1 MWINLSLSL
10 FFIFEK
16 ETFLM
21 SCRLEVTIQKIVD
34 LFGGVA
40 RIEFVLS
47 REIKEFAEIA

>member
-1 MWINLSLSL
+1 MWIHLSLSL

-21 SCRLEVTIQKIVD
+21 SCRLEVTIQKKVD

-40 RIEFVLS
+40 GIEFLLS
-47 REIKEFAEIA
+47 RDKNIVHRL